1 MNLGD
6 YQTELQT
13 LLNDTSGQY
22 FQLAELNVFIN
33 WARRRIAGAAEC
45 VRWLTPAGTGA
56 GQLSTVANQEVYA
69 FATAN
74 GLISAGSGMLGV
86 LSVRV
91 VAITNGSLRPAW
103 RQVAWSAHEAY
114 FRALTVTGNAP
125 GPGVWSQYGQGASG
139 SIYLFP
145 VPSAASPME
154 WDCTML
160 PIDLATSSDPEA
172 IPDPW
177 TDFVVTGALFRAYL
191 AQQKMQDAAAVE
203 KLFYDGIARGR
214 REAEG
219 SVRIMHPY
227 GGGPE

>member
-6 YQTELQT
+6 YQTDLQV

-22 FQLAELNVFIN
+22 FQLAQLNTFIN

-45 VRWLTPAGTGA
+45 VRWLTPAGTG
-56 GQLSTVANQEVYA
+56 GLNTVANQEVYT

-74 GLISAGSGMLGV
+74 GYIPTGSGMLEI
-86 LSVRV
+86 LSVRM
-91 VAITNGSLRPAW
+91 VAITNGNLRPAW
-103 RQVAWSAHEAY
+103 RQLAWSAHESY
-114 FRALTVTGNAP
+114 FRSLTVTGNTP
-125 GPGVWSQYGQGASG
+125 GPGAWSQYGQGASG

-145 VPSAASPME
+145 VPSQPSPME
-154 WDCTML
+154 WDCSML
-160 PIDLATSSDPEA
+160 PIDLATPSDPEA
-172 IPDPW
+172 VPDPW
-177 TDFVVTGALFRAYL
+177 TDFVVTGALFRAYI
-191 AQQKMQDAAAVE
+191 AQQKIQEAAAAE